1 VGTLS
6 DTHEHDHG
14 VDSDLSMRVAER
26 ARDLLFELTQNI
38 ESPAHRVCPGCI
50 NVGAKAYALATL
62 RATAEFMPE
71 HAPGLL
77 PILEAAER
85 QLQEALAG
93 VRLPE
98 SGAVQ

>member
-1 VGTLS
+1 
-6 DTHEHDHG
+6 
-14 VDSDLSMRVAER
+14 
-26 ARDLLFELTQNI
+26 
-38 ESPAHRVCPGCI
+38 
-50 NVGAKAYALATL
+50 
-62 RATAEFMPE
+62 MPE